1 MSRFSAEF
9 ASNDGFFVF
18 GKASD
23 SDNLV
28 QHCSQPI
35 KPPRGRDFIAPC
47 KCKGTSKYVHREC
60 LDHWRAIKEGFA
72 FAHCTTCKAPYY
84 LRVHVIADRK
94 WRTMKFRFFVT
105 RDILFIFFAVQLV
118 IAVLAYSMY
127 LIDDI
132 RNFGFVSPGVS
143 TANLVSTTY
152 VCRGTVIFRVAWIIG
167 VLHNLL

>member
-9 ASNDGFFVF
+9 ASND
-18 GKASD
+18 
-23 SDNLV
+23 
-28 QHCSQPI
+28 
-35 KPPRGRDFIAPC
+35 GRDFIAPC

>member
-1 MSRFSAEF
+1 M
-9 ASNDGFFVF
+9 
-18 GKASD
+18 
-23 SDNLV
+23 
-28 QHCSQPI
+28 PI

-105 RDILFIFFAVQLV
+105 RDILFIFFAVQLGHCYFSRC
-118 IAVLAYSMY
+118 LDY
-127 LIDDI
+127 
-132 RNFGFVSPGVS
+132 
-143 TANLVSTTY
+143 
-152 VCRGTVIFRVAWIIG
+152 RGAS
-167 VLHNLL
+167 